1 MKERKNLYLGI
12 SGWAILLASAMSF
25 TSCADDDIID
35 SSQLTTGK
43 GICFN
48 IANDNE
54 AWQPDSRT
62 SKAEST
68 TTFHSE
74 NPDDGFSIT
83 ATTTNGIRSFV
94 NTKPQSRG
102 TQTKEPGNDWSY
114 KVGAYYYANANA
126 TPIDFFTENAT
137 GGLTFGSEGTG
148 TSTYY
153 WPKNGN
159 ISFFAVAPANIQG
172 FNVPT
177 AENIAAPS
185 FTYTIDSDV
194 TKHQDI
200 MVAQTA
206 AINTPTAPV
215 GLQFQ
220 HLLAAVQ
227 FKMGDMIATQV
238 NSITIS
244 GIKGGEV
251 TFGYSDGKWTPTS
264 YGNTTSYALTLGTQ
278 DQEGNWEAGK
288 LANTL
293 NLDDK
298 ADITGNG
305 NNSMLL
311 LAPQELLDAKV
322 TVNYTE
328 LLVLDNGE
336 PKTTEKTI
344 NLPEHIW
351 EAGKTYAYTLNIK
364 SGLSI
369 TIPRP
374 DDQDAH
380 YVMVEMNYNLT
391 GVSDDITDLTASIEY
406 INNTASNDIKPTLK
420 MKADLTELQSAG
432 YWTET
437 QYDAVVN
444 EDGTTSYNN
453 DYNIRGNETLPLT
466 SSNKSGTLVIFL
478 PENNGKTDREV
489 VLRITGKYNNTT
501 LNIGSGSFK
510 QYCPCWSEDGT
521 IGVERFEEINTN
533 GEILTHPWGFKY
545 TRKAEYRFFSLL
557 NLFLPYVFEQ
567 QFGYEGS
574 FYTIEKFS
582 FLTIKYWSVNIDYTA
597 LNHIS
602 GANKEDGLQNTKE
615 LFNHVGNDG
624 GISELETF
632 CKTYKSLIG
641 DTFTL
646 QSESGE
652 NKVPDDFAAYEALKR
667 NKFVEVLYKN
677 DAGSEIMPMIF
688 EEDMQWFLPSTTE
701 AQKLRETK
709 LDSNG
714 NEVNSINALQGTY
727 WSSNRHAAQ
736 DETETDDDTKAFTIT
751 YTDGECTITDADR
764 MNNNKIRAVRKAG
777 N

>member
-12 SGWAILLASAMSF
+12 SGWAILLASALSF

-54 AWQPDSRT
+54 VWQPDSRT
-62 SKAEST
+62 AKAEST

-83 ATTTNGIRSFV
+83 ATTINGIRSFV

-102 TQTKEPGNDWSY
+102 TQTTAPGSNWSY
-114 KVGAYYYANANA
+114 KVGAYYYQTANAA
-126 TPIDFFTENAT
+126 PIDFFTENTT

-153 WPKNGN
+153 WPKNGK

-177 AENIAAPS
+177 AENIDAPT

-200 MVAQTA
+200 MVAQTD

-215 GLQFQ
+215 DLQFQ

-288 LANTL
+288 LTNTL

-298 ADITGNG
+298 ADITGNN

-311 LAPQELLDAKV
+311 LAPQTLSGAKV

-328 LLVLDNGE
+328 LLVLNNGQ
-336 PKTTEKTI
+336 PTTYEKTI

-420 MKADLTELQSAG
+420 MKADLTKLQSAG

-437 QYDAVVN
+437 QYDAVEN
-444 EDGTTSYNN
+444 EDGTTSYKNAVN
-453 DYNIRGNETLPLT
+453 KRGNETLPLT
-466 SSNKSGTLVIFL
+466 GSNKSGTLVIFL

-545 TRKAEYRFFSLL
+545 TRKAEYRFFSFL

-582 FLTIKYWSVNIDYTA
+582 FLTVKYWSVNIDYTA

-632 CKTYKSLIG
+632 CKTYRSLIG

-646 QSESGE
+646 QSETGE
-652 NKVPDDFAAYEALKR
+652 NNVPDDFAAYEALKR

-751 YTDGECTITDADR
+751 YTNGEYTITDADR